1 MTKDAKKSPE
11 KPLIAEASL
20 ATETPNTGSKN
31 AAFILVVVLLSLV
44 TGVGIIINQQYVND
58 TRKLLV
64 HTQAMQQQQSNKIST
79 LQQTLHHVIQTNQ
92 TLSEQFQQSAQ
103 QISSFINEHPYQS
116 SDWIIQKAR
125 YYLEL
130 AQINTNW
137 MDSQST
143 TIVLLKQADMI
154 LAHTHQ
160 PSLNPL
166 RQAIA
171 ENIMTLQNAPTV
183 DTQAIIRQLKSVHT
197 EIIALNQISTQD
209 FDASSNPSLVNTW
222 QDRLLSNLKHL
233 KNLIVVHH
241 YAHDALQAQ
250 LMPNATALV
259 LESVRLNLEQA
270 QIALLNHQQTLYALT
285 LTTILHNIQNY
296 DDPTNPKTQHIIEAV
311 QTLIALPI
319 NQKAPILIDLL
330 TLFDSLTQP
339 SKPLPPPLLARLVN
353 NDTYPRRI
361 YCFISRYLF
370 RVMVT

>member
-11 KPLIAEASL
+11 KTLIAHTSA
-20 ATETPNTGSKN
+20 AAETTKSGSKN
-31 AAFILVVVLLSLV
+31 ATFILVVVLLSLM
-44 TGVGIIINQQYVND
+44 TGVGIIINQRYVND
-58 TRKLLV
+58 TRKLLI
-64 HTQAMQQQQSNKIST
+64 HTQTMQQQQSNKIST
-79 LQQTLHHVIQTNQ
+79 LQKTLHHVIQTNQ
-92 TLSEQFQQSAQ
+92 TLSEHFQQSAQ
-103 QISSFINEHPYQS
+103 QITSFINEHPYQS

-154 LAHTHQ
+154 VAHTHQ

-171 ENIMTLQNAPTV
+171 ENIMTLENAPSV
-183 DTQAIIRQLKSVHT
+183 DTQAILRQLKTVHA
-197 EIIALNQISTQD
+197 EIIKLNQLSTQD
-209 FDASSNPSLVNTW
+209 LDTAANPSQANSW
-222 QDRLLSNLKHL
+222 RDRLLNTLKHL

-270 QIALLNHQQTLYALT
+270 QIALLNHQQTLYTLT
-285 LTTILHNIQNY
+285 LTTILQNIQHY
-296 DDPTNPKTQHIIEAV
+296 DDPTNPKTLHIVEAL
-311 QTLIALPI
+311 QKLIALPI
-319 NQKAPILIDLL
+319 NPKAPVLIDLL

-339 SKPLPPPLLARLVN
+339 SKPLTPPPSSEV
-353 NDTYPRRI
+353 
-361 YCFISRYLF
+361 SE
-370 RVMVT
+370 